1 MTRQEKH
8 GWLIVASLFVALLA
22 IAGSGYNTTPVFV
35 PALQKAFGWSR
46 SRVSL
51 LPSVA
56 ALTWGILVFRVG
68 WCLDRVEARFV
79 MVTGAVAAG
88 IGFILARRADSFA
101 PMFIAYM
108 MLGAG
113 IAAGTIARAAFVV
126 ANWFGGRRGLA
137 MGVTLGG
144 TTTGGMLMT
153 PTASYVIAH
162 WGWRTA
168 YLVFAPVFL
177 IVIPSVLM
185 VVRSRPPG
193 ERRMSVAE
201 RPRCWRGSKQ
211 LRRLERACCG

>member
-1 MTRQEKH
+1 
-8 GWLIVASLFVALLA
+8 
-22 IAGSGYNTTPVFV
+22 
-35 PALQKAFGWSR
+35 
-46 SRVSL
+46 
-51 LPSVA
+51 
-56 ALTWGILVFRVG
+56 
-68 WCLDRVEARFV
+68 
-79 MVTGAVAAG
+79 
-88 IGFILARRADSFA
+88 
-101 PMFIAYM
+101 MFIAYM

-113 IAAGTIARAAFVV
+113 IAAGTIAPAAFVV

-137 MGVTLGG
+137 MGV
-144 TTTGGMLMT
+144 
-153 PTASYVIAH
+153 TASYVIAH

-211 LRRLERACCG
+211 LRRLERARCG